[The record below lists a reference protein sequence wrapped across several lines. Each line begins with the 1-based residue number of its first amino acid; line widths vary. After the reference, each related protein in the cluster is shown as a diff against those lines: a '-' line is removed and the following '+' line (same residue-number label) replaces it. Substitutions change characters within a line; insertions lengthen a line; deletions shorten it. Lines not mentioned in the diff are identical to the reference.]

1 MLKKYVNQSSI
12 RKLRQLSSKSFFS
25 RFRKKLPKPP
35 TNIPKEL
42 KTYLHNR
49 QTNINEEII
58 QITNSLKQITTKL
71 SKTQSSEQSLPIFT
85 QALDTW
91 IDFVVKSR
99 QRVIVESEL
108 GKKNIDRTTNT
119 ISSQFTN
126 VAKGLHKHSQILRD
140 TNPISQVSTQFTA
153 TTQALH
159 KHSQILRDTNPISTT
174 ATSLQIQFSKVHEQA
189 QIIGQSVVDSLPTS
203 TREEVLNQATDSLK
217 RRLRVDEAQ
226 AFVQEQAEIYNMLN
240 VELLKLKQV
249 VGNSYQSSNTDSSSY
264 KIDPI
269 QIAALYNKHEKTK
282 QERWKAW
289 RTPGTSTFHSH
300 DLSLDTDLG
309 YKLQKGCDFATAI
322 YYDDVIDGLGQTTG
336 NEKQAKEWSKQ
347 GGSNHSIPGRPAHA
361 LLLHADKK
369 QVVLAV
375 RGTSSVADAFTDVLA
390 TSVPFDILQTKDVKI
405 KHNNTSQTEQLVAHS
420 GMVLGARS
428 VLSNVGAMLDEIL
441 QKNDIEQITVS
452 IKATQEQCSCNYR

>member
-25 RFRKKLPKPP
+25 KFRKKLPKPP

-249 VGNSYQSSNTDSSSY
+249 VGNSYQSSSTDSSSY

-309 YKLQKGCDFATAI
+309 YKLQKGCEFATAI

-390 TSVPFDILQTKDVKI
+390 TSVPFDILQTKDVKKI
-405 KHNNTSQTEQLVAHS
+405 KHNTSQTEQLVAHS

-428 VLSNVGAMLDEIL
+428 VLSNVGSMLDEIL

-452 IKATQEQCSCNYR
+452 IKATQEQM

>member
-12 RKLRQLSSKSFFS
+12 RKLRQLSSKSFF
-25 RFRKKLPKPP
+25 RKFRKNLPKPP

-99 QRVIVESEL
+99 QRVFVESEL
-108 GKKNIDRTTNT
+108 GKKNIDSTAST

-126 VAKGLHKHSQILRD
+126 FAKGLHKHSQILRD

-174 ATSLQIQFSKVHEQA
+174 ATSLQLQFSKVHEQA

-249 VGNSYQSSNTDSSSY
+249 VGNSYQSSGTDSSSY

-309 YKLQKGCDFATAI
+309 YKLQKGCEFATAI
-322 YYDDVIDGLGQTTG
+322 YYNDVIDGLGQTTG

-347 GGSNHSIPGRPAHA
+347 GGSNHSVPGRPAHA

-390 TSVPFDILQTKDVKI
+390 TSVPFDILQTKDVKKI
-405 KHNNTSQTEQLVAHS
+405 KHNTSQTEQLVAHS

-452 IKATQEQCSCNYR
+452 IKATQEQM